1 MVHVHIMLLLKK
13 NFILQEAEVIYMMV
27 QCVLGVVAL
36 VLIARRT
43 IPS

>member
-1 MVHVHIMLLLKK
+1 MTHVHIMLLQKSVR
-13 NFILQEAEVIYMMV
+13 LQEAEVIYMMV
-27 QCVLGVVAL
+27 QCVLGVV